1 MTELQALQNYFW
13 KTKKGFDGGA
23 KELADALKGAPA
35 AAIRKFLDAQ
45 GFGFAEVRVHAGEL
59 GSSVWAVGSHANE
72 TPGDKDATVQFD
84 PNALSLAYLLGV
96 VLHASR
102 QPGDGDYGLPEG
114 SRNPDGSIN
123 ADVVL
128 ASIKKPK

>member
-1 MTELQALQNYFW
+1 MTETKALQHYFR
-13 KTKKGFDGGA
+13 KTKKEFDAGA

-35 AAIRKFLDAQ
+35 AAIRKFLEDQ
-45 GFGFAEVRVHAGEL
+45 GFGFAEVRVHAGDL
-59 GSSVWAVGSHANE
+59 GSSVWAVRSHANDA
-72 TPGDKDATVQFD
+72 PGDKDATVQFE

-102 QPGDGDYGLPEG
+102 QPEDRDYGLPEG

-123 ADVVL
+123 SDAIL
-128 ASIKKPK
+128 ASIKTV